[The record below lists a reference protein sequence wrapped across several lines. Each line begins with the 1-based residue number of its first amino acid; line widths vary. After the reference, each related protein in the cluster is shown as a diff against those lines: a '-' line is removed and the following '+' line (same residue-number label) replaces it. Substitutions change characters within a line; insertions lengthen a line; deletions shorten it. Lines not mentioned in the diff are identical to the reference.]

1 MIKSSF
7 QFISNIEKISREVY
21 ENTIIYPLPLGKNNL
36 HYSETMNLSIIND
49 NENIEEAIEFMS
61 FVLNEDN
68 QIEFA
73 NNINLLPTNKS
84 FIDSDIFVDDNLKVE
99 EAQTIAFRSLVDS
112 RDFVFSMENYVQISG
127 IIGKYSRMIYLD
139 CVDVKSYL
147 QNAQLEIEN
156 LNNQS

>member
-7 QFISNIEKISREVY
+7 QFISNIEKLSREVS

-36 HYSETMNLSIIND
+36 RYSETMNLSVIND
-49 NENIEEAIEFMS
+49 NENIDEAVEFVS
-61 FVLNEDN
+61 FILNEDN

-73 NNINLLPTNKS
+73 NNFNLLPTNKS
-84 FIDSDIFVDDNLKVE
+84 FIDSDIFVDDNLKVQ

-112 RDFVFSMENYVQISG
+112 RDFVFNMENYDQISG
-127 IIGKYSRMIYLD
+127 IIEKYSRMIYLD